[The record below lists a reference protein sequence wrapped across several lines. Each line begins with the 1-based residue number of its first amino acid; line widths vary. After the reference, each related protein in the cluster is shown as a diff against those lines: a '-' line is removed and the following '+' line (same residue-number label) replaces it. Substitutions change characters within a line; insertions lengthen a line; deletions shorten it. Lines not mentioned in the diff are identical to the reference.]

1 MKMQTVHFY
10 HIAEKIAA
18 LDTPALRAA
27 YRDAGLSV
35 KRYQWD
41 IARQVGLIP
50 FFCDTLYQYLNDK
63 HIQTALN
70 RIIPAL

>member
-1 MKMQTVHFY
+1 MKMQSAHFD
-10 HIAEKIAA
+10 HIAAKIAE

-27 YRDAGLSV
+27 YCDAGLSL

-41 IARQVGLIP
+41 ITRQVGLIP
-50 FFCDTLYQYLNDK
+50 FVCDTLYQYLDDT